1 MRYRIIT
8 AGMLAL
14 RAFGASAQTV
24 DKRPSLE
31 PAHSPFTYEV
41 LGATPSLQLG
51 KRKASDSETKLAAA
65 RESKSRSTT
74 GASSPRDESATVESA
89 CAFAT
94 RYEAVRSSLMSLNT
108 RNDSSPPYT
117 AADEEIA
124 KLSF

>member
-14 RAFGASAQTV
+14 AAFGASAQTV

-51 KRKASDSETKLAAA
+51 KRKASDNEARLAAA
-65 RESKSRSTT
+65 RESKKTPLARRVLVTSLRQSK
-74 GASSPRDESATVESA
+74 APYVRNAI
-89 CAFAT
+89 
-94 RYEAVRSSLMSLNT
+94 RSS
-108 RNDSSPPYT
+108 
-117 AADEEIA
+117 E
-124 KLSF
+124 KLTDDLSHPQ